1 MTKSVAHI
9 TKRLYSI
16 QEAATYLGRS
26 TWSVREMIWAGKIPY
41 IKDGKRIFVDIRDLD
56 EWIEKNKTTF
66 GC

>member
-1 MTKSVAHI
+1 MTKSVPHI
-9 TKRLYSI
+9 TKRLYSL
-16 QEAATYLGRS
+16 QEAAVYLGRS

-66 GC
+66 GY

>member
-1 MTKSVAHI
+1 MEKIDPRI

-16 QEAATYLGRS
+16 QEAAIYLGRS

-66 GC
+66 GY